1 MKVFLRRS
9 KLNCKT
15 KLRKER
21 RMKSGS
27 ARMKELIEAEELMKN
42 LSEARVLDCSWYLS
56 KRDCIG
62 EYKREH
68 IEGALF
74 FDIDQIADKEKKL
87 KVGGEAMTLPHMFP
101 SKQLFDEEMS
111 EFGISENDW
120 LLIPNPLSNTFQIP
134 FKYLSNTFQ
143 TPFKYLPNTFQ
154 TPFKYLSNTFQ
165 TPFKQ
170 NTCSRFLLLLLIK
183 EFVN

>member
-21 RMKSGS
+21 RMKSGN

-68 IEGALF
+68 IEGSLF

-87 KVGGEAMTLPHMFP
+87 QVGGEAMTLPHMFP
-101 SKQLFDEEMS
+101 SKQLFDKEMS

-120 LLIPNPLSNTFQIP
+120 LLIPNP
-134 FKYLSNTFQ
+134 
-143 TPFKYLPNTFQ
+143 FQ

-165 TPFKQ
+165 IPFKHLS
-170 NTCSRFLLLLLIK
+170 NTFQIPSKYFPNTFQILSKHLSNKILVPVS
-183 EFVN
+183 FYFY